1 MRPSPDSEPIALQRI
16 EVIARSEH
24 LGAIHTAFERIWE
37 VALDWFPTPPGVVW
51 RAEFETALA
60 EIGANIVK
68 HASPP
73 EEPCRMRLEMALFG
87 DRIEATFAD
96 NGLPAT
102 IPEESEPP
110 ADDQESG
117 RGLLIARRAL
127 DSVAYAR
134 TADGENTWRLVKKF
148 SNE

>member
-1 MRPSPDSEPIALQRI
+1 MPRSPDSEPIALQRI

-24 LGAIHTAFERIWE
+24 LGAIHAAFERIWE

-73 EEPCRMRLEMALFG
+73 EEPCRMRLEMGLYS
-87 DRIEATFAD
+87 DRIEAVFAD

-102 IPEESEPP
+102 IPDESAAP

-117 RGLLIARRAL
+117 RGLFIARRAL
-127 DSVAYAR
+127 DSVDYER
-134 TADGENTWRLVKKF
+134 TSDGENTWRLVKKLPA
-148 SNE
+148 